1 MRRDTKRVGDA
12 VQDERGRPAR
22 PHLGDEQVRALLW
35 AVPDLVFLIGADGV
49 YHVVKVEDEEDLVAA
64 PEQLVGS
71 SVHDVLPP
79 AVADAIMECAGRVL
93 ASGGVETIEYELV
106 LSGLPRVF
114 EGRLVACS
122 ADEFLLMVRDFT
134 EQRRQESELRRL
146 AEELEERVTELGR
159 ERDFTHTVVRSVPS
173 FLALVDAGGCLL
185 GLNDSLERA
194 TGYSSDEAQG
204 RPFWEALMPEQE
216 WEAARRLHDAAGA
229 GEQPLERE
237 LRLVASDGRELVVEW
252 TGTPVLDQHALT
264 RTILCGVDVT
274 ERVRQR
280 QELRRSR
287 ARIVEAA
294 DAERRRLERNLHD
307 GAQQQ
312 LVAVSHALR
321 LARPLLEDDPARAA
335 ELLDTAVE
343 TLHSTHEELR
353 ELARGLHPAL
363 LTERGLD
370 AALRAVARRSP
381 VEVELDVCEERFPA
395 PIETAAYYVVAEALT
410 NVAKYAAATR
420 ACVRVAVE
428 QDHVVV
434 EVRDDGVGGADPL
447 AGTGLPGLG
456 DRVEALGGTFWV
468 ESPRGKGTLVRAVL
482 PRA

>member
-1 MRRDTKRVGDA
+1 MQG
-12 VQDERGRPAR
+12 GPAG
-22 PHLGDEQVRALLW
+22 PHLSDEQVRALLW

-49 YHVVKVEDEEDLVAA
+49 YRVVEVEDEDDLVA
-64 PEQLVGS
+64 PPDQLVGS
-71 SVHDVLPP
+71 SIHDVLPP
-79 AVADAIMECAGRVL
+79 TVADAIMESARRVV

-106 LSGLPRVF
+106 LSGIPRIF
-114 EGRLVACS
+114 EGRLVGCAD
-122 ADEFLLMVRDFT
+122 DEFLLMVRDFT

-159 ERDFTHTVVRSVPS
+159 ERDFTRTVVRSVPS
-173 FLALVDAGGCLL
+173 FLALVDVDGCLL
-185 GLNDSLERA
+185 GLNDSLERT
-194 TGYSSDEAQG
+194 TGYSSDEARG
-204 RPFWEALMPEQE
+204 RPFWEALMPAQE
-216 WEAARRLHDAAGA
+216 WEPARRLYDAVAAGR
-229 GEQPLERE
+229 QPLEPE
-237 LRLVASDGRELVVEW
+237 LRLVTMDGRELVVEW
-252 TGTPVLDQHALT
+252 TGTPVIDQHALT

-321 LARPLLEDDPARAA
+321 LARRLLDEDAARAA
-335 ELLDTAVE
+335 ALLDTAVE
-343 TLHSTHEELR
+343 TLHSAHEELR
-353 ELARGLHPAL
+353 ELARGLHPAVL
-363 LTERGLD
+363 SERGLD

-381 VEVELDVCEERFPA
+381 VEVELDVCQARFPA

-410 NVAKYAAATR
+410 NVAKYAAAGR
-420 ACVRVAVE
+420 AVVRVGVE
-428 QDHVVV
+428 QGRVVV
-434 EVRDDGVGGADPL
+434 EVRDDGVGGADPF

-468 ESPRGKGTLVRAVL
+468 ESPRGEGTLVRAVL
-482 PRA
+482 PLV

>member
-12 VQDERGRPAR
+12 VPGDRGGPAG

-64 PEQLVGS
+64 PDQLVGS
-71 SVHDVLPP
+71 SIHDVLPP
-79 AVADAIMECAGRVL
+79 AVADAIMESAGRVL

-106 LSGLPRVF
+106 LSGLPRIF
-114 EGRLVACS
+114 EGRLVGCS
-122 ADEFLLMVRDFT
+122 GDEFVLMVRDFT

-159 ERDFTHTVVRSVPS
+159 ERDFTRTVVRSVPS
-173 FLALVDAGGCLL
+173 FLALVDADGCLL

-194 TGYSSDEAQG
+194 TGYSSDEVQG

-216 WEAARRLHDAAGA
+216 WEAARQLHDAVAA

-237 LRLVASDGRELVVEW
+237 LRLVASDGHELVVEW
-252 TGTPVLDQHALT
+252 TGTPVVDQHALT

-343 TLHSTHEELR
+343 TLQSTHEELR

-381 VEVELDVCEERFPA
+381 SRSSS
-395 PIETAAYYVVAEALT
+395 T
-410 NVAKYAAATR
+410 
-420 ACVRVAVE
+420 CVRSGS
-428 QDHVVV
+428 
-434 EVRDDGVGGADPL
+434 RRRSRRPP
-447 AGTGLPGLG
+447 T
-456 DRVEALGGTFWV
+456 TWW
-468 ESPRGKGTLVRAVL
+468 PRR
-482 PRA
+482 